1 VQRWLHLIDPTPE
14 EVSLLAFT
22 FPDHGSQMPGMGANW
37 ADHPSWELVELASDA
52 AGRDVASLLL
62 DAGPDELNDT
72 VNAQVATF
80 VLSLVA
86 VDAAE
91 RLGLEPAAAAG
102 RSLGE
107 YTALVATGALSIE
120 DGVRL
125 VVARGAAMRAASENA
140 PGSMATVLGLGDEDV
155 EVSCVRAES
164 DVWIASYDAPG
175 HVVVSGTPEGVERAG
190 MFARSLGA
198 EPLRASSSRG
208 AFHSP
213 LMLEARDPLRK
224 ALSEVEFL
232 DSNPVVVANVD
243 ARRHPDPTD
252 WPGLLS
258 AQLCAPIRWRQTIET
273 LYAEGARTF
282 VELGPGSSLTTL
294 TKRSLANKAVPTFS
308 IESPLDLEALFEL
321 MIGASAERES
331 TPVDRSHMT
340 ERLVVAPTVGPFR
353 PVPELAHAAPK
364 LAGVSKSETHTTP
377 LVPIKVGDLI
387 GWVGDEEIRSSFEGS
402 LEGLLVLTGER
413 VITGQPVAWLST
425 SFDPT
430 R

>member
-1 VQRWLHLIDPTPE
+1 
-14 EVSLLAFT
+14 
-22 FPDHGSQMPGMGANW
+22 MGANW
-37 ADHPSWELVELASDA
+37 ANHPSWELVEIASDA
-52 AGRDVASLLL
+52 VGRDVSHLLL
-62 DAGPDELNDT
+62 EAGPDELDD
-72 VNAQVATF
+72 VAGAQLATF

-107 YTALVATGALSIE
+107 YTALVATGALSFE

-125 VVARGAAMRAASENA
+125 VVARGNAMRAASENA
-140 PGSMATVLGLGDEDV
+140 PGWMATVLGLGDEDV

-175 HVVVSGTPEGVERAG
+175 HVVVSGTRDGVERAG
-190 MFARSLGA
+190 AFARSLGA
-198 EPLRASSSRG
+198 EPLRPSSPG

-224 ALSEVEFL
+224 ALSEVAFQ
-232 DSNPVVVANVD
+232 DANPGVVSNVD
-243 ARRHPDPTD
+243 ARRHPDPSD

-282 VELGPGSSLTTL
+282 IELGPGSSLTPL
-294 TKRSLANKAVPTFS
+294 TRRSLANKAVPTFS

-321 MIGASAERES
+321 MIGASAQLES
-331 TPVDRSHMT
+331 APVDRSHMT
-340 ERLVVAPTVGPFR
+340 ERLVVSPTVGPFR

-364 LAGVSKSETHTTP
+364 LAGVPKSEAATTL

-387 GWVGDEEIRSSFEGS
+387 GWVGDTEIRSSFEGS

-413 VITGQPVAWLST
+413 VISGQPVAWLST
-425 SFDPT
+425 SFDPS